1 MKDEELAYLVYKHTS
16 PSGKA
21 YIGQTKNYS
30 KRCLQ
35 HRSPLNN
42 NCASFSNAIKK
53 YGWDNFHHEVLIDG
67 LSLDDANTWEELL
80 IAEHGTL
87 SPNGYNL
94 KTGGDNVKLSEETKA
109 KMSKSQRESDKN
121 PERNKKIAAFFSDP
135 DLRRSISERQKI
147 FMDNNPL
154 LKKAISIRQKDKYS
168 NPEERIS
175 MSEKQKI
182 IQGTPEARKANSERQ
197 KIAQMRPEVRA
208 LRSAQVKLRFS
219 DKSEREAHSGRL
231 KLVMSAPEYRKKRSE
246 LSKMQFSTSEAREA
260 MSESKRKIWTILP
273 PIGEVLVIH
282 NMKQYC
288 TDKNLNYGSMASVLG
303 KKLTYKGYKLA

>member
-1 MKDEELAYLVYKHTS
+1 MKNEELAYLVYKHTS

-135 DLRRSISERQKI
+135 DLRRSISERQARI
-147 FMDNNPL
+147 NN
-154 LKKAISIRQKDKYS
+154 
-168 NPEERIS
+168 
-175 MSEKQKI
+175 
-182 IQGTPEARKANSERQ
+182 TPEVKE
-197 KIAQMRPEVRA
+197 KI
-208 LRSAQVKLRFS
+208 
-219 DKSEREAHSGRL
+219 
-231 KLVMSAPEYRKKRSE
+231 
-246 LSKMQFSTSEAREA
+246 SK
-260 MSESKRKIWTILP
+260 SKRKDWEVVGP
-273 PIGEVLVIH
+273 SGEVLLISNMKQFCIDNNLNYTNMKDISRGRFYKGYHVKGAVNPKSIKENNSKDWLIISPSGELLTIH
-282 NMKQYC
+282 NMRKFC
-288 TDKNLNYGSMASVLG
+288 MDNGLNYGCMGNL
-303 KKLTYKGYKLA
+303 KKGYSSQGYKLQ